1 MHRAG
6 SGKFPILRLI
16 PEARRTCAP
25 AQAKAVVRMEGR
37 CAYGRPGPGEER
49 TEDYEKKKE
58 GVRVRTCTEPE
69 AANFL
74 SCA

>member
-6 SGKFPILRLI
+6 SGKCSILRLI

-25 AQAKAVVRMEGR
+25 AQARQCASVRRRREGTED
-37 CAYGRPGPGEER
+37 YEKKKEG

-58 GVRVRTCTEPE
+58 GVRVRTCTEP
-69 AANFL
+69 
-74 SCA
+74 